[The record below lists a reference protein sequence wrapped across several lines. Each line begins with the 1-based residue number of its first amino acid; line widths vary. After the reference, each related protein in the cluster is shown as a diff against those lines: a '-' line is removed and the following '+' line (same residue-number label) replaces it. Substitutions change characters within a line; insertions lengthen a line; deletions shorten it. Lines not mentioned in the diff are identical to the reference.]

1 MAIITFETQN
11 SFLKRV
17 FKDYLSLWE
26 NYFKSLNN
34 YLVCLS
40 LILMII
46 TIPFYIIYLLF
57 YSLFLVC
64 SFAQDFENLP
74 QSKIFKI
81 IVLILKIILIFP
93 SYIFIM
99 FTYYLAFTIGGIITI
114 ITIPCEKLINHIT
127 INKLVNN
134 LLDEDNKG
142 E

>member
-1 MAIITFETQN
+1 MALITFETQN
-11 SFLKRV
+11 SFLKSV
-17 FKDYLSLWE
+17 FTDYVSLWK
-26 NYFKSLNN
+26 NYFKSPNN

-74 QSKIFKI
+74 QSKTFKI

-99 FTYYLAFTIGGIITI
+99 FTYYPAFIIGGIITI
-114 ITIPCEKLINHIT
+114 ITIPCEKLINYIT
-127 INKLVNN
+127 INKLVDNS
-134 LLDEDNKG
+134 LDEDNKG